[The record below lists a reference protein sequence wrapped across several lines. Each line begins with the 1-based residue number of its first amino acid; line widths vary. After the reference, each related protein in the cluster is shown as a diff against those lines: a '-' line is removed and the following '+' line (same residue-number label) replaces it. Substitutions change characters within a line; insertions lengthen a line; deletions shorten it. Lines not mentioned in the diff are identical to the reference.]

1 MPVEKSVFIPKINT
15 EVQFIIGKNAQE
27 NFDIID
33 ASLPH
38 YLWFHIENAPSC
50 HVIAKTDESWNRKQ
64 LAPVI
69 KQGALLCKI
78 NSKYASMQNVDVVY
92 TKVQHIE
99 KTNTPGSVIL
109 HEKKNTNI

>member
-50 HVIAKTDESWNRKQ
+50 HVIAKTD
-64 LAPVI
+64 
-69 KQGALLCKI
+69 
-78 NSKYASMQNVDVVY
+78 
-92 TKVQHIE
+92 
-99 KTNTPGSVIL
+99 
-109 HEKKNTNI
+109 